1 MAVMVWLPAPAYVTP
16 QLAMPATRAWLTQ
29 PAMLT
34 PPSWKV
40 TVPVGVP
47 APGGLAVTVAVKV
60 PLWPATEGLAE
71 ELSAVVVAS
80 WLTVWVR
87 FGEVLVLKLASPL

>member
-1 MAVMVWLPAPAYVTP
+1 MECEPTPANVIWHMAAPAT
-16 QLAMPATRAWLTQ
+16 MPLLTQ

-34 PPSWKV
+34 PASWKV

-47 APGGLAVTVAVKV
+47 DPGALAVMVAVNV
-60 PLWPATEGLAE
+60 TLCPTTEGLAE

-80 WLTVWVR
+80 
-87 FGEVLVLKLASPL
+87 

>member
-1 MAVMVWLPAPAYVTP
+1 MVCEPTPANVILQIAVPP
-16 QLAMPATRAWLTQ
+16 TRAWLTQ

-47 APGGLAVTVAVKV
+47 EPGGLAVTVAVKV
-60 PLWPATEGLAE
+60 TICPATEGLAE

-80 WLTVWVR
+80 
-87 FGEVLVLKLASPL
+87 

>member
-1 MAVMVWLPAPAYVTP
+1 MAVMLWLPTPAYVTE
-16 QLAMPATRAWLTQ
+16 QVAMPATRAWLTQ
-29 PAMLT
+29 AAMLT

-47 APGGLAVTVAVKV
+47 APGGFAVTVAVNV
-60 PLWPATEGLAE
+60 TTWPATEGLTE

-80 WLTVWVR
+80 WLMVWVS
-87 FGEVLVLKLASPL
+87 GADVLVRKLASPL